1 MAVPPRTTEPL
12 HHPHTSTTAE
22 REREMP
28 NFTAVDVKRL
38 RDATGAGMMDAKKA
52 LDETDGDFDKA
63 AEVLRIK
70 GAAKA
75 AKRGAERT
83 ASNGLVAAQG
93 PALLELACETDFVAK
108 GAEFQKLANEVVAV
122 AAATRPADVDAL
134 GAATLADGRTV
145 AEAVEAAAAVI
156 GEKLEVR
163 RVAVFDGDVVS
174 YLHRR
179 ASDLPPQVG
188 VLVEYAGGDAE
199 AARGAALQIAAMRPQ
214 FLARDEV
221 PAETVEN
228 ERRIAEATARE
239 EGRPEQA
246 LPRIVEGRV
255 NAFFKDTVLVDQ
267 PSIQDLKRSAGEV
280 LVEAGVTVT
289 RFARFE
295 VGQV

>member
-1 MAVPPRTTEPL
+1 
-12 HHPHTSTTAE
+12 
-22 REREMP
+22 MP

-52 LDETDGDFDKA
+52 LDETDGDFDHA

-122 AAATRPADVDAL
+122 AAATQPADVDAL
-134 GAATLADGRTV
+134 GAATLGDGRTV
-145 AEAVEAAAAVI
+145 AEAVESAAAVL
-156 GEKLEVR
+156 GEKLELR
-163 RVAVFDGDVVS
+163 RVAVFDGDVVT

-188 VLVEYAGGDAE
+188 VLVEYTGGDAE
-199 AARGAALQIAAMRPQ
+199 AARRAALQIAAMRPQ
-214 FLARDEV
+214 FVARDEV
-221 PAETVEN
+221 PAGTVEN

-239 EGRPEQA
+239 EGKPEQA
-246 LPRIVEGRV
+246 LPKIVEGRV
-255 NAFFKDTVLVDQ
+255 NSFFKDFVLLEQ
-267 PSIQDLKRSAGEV
+267 PSVTDAKKTVAQVAK
-280 LVEAGVTVT
+280 EAGIEVT
-289 RFARFE
+289 RFVRFE
-295 VGQV
+295 VGQA

>member
-122 AAATRPADVDAL
+122 AAATQPADVDAL
-134 GAATLADGRTV
+134 GAATLGDGRTV

-267 PSIQDLKRSAGEV
+267 PSIQDLKRSAGDV